1 MKEKLWNKR
10 YFYIEMTALLILVI
24 VGILLHY
31 TYTVQKVATEQC
43 FSILDDSRD
52 QLSQMIRYEM
62 ENEQGHLEAAAYL
75 LQDLVTSY
83 DENESWILQIMN
95 ASNANRTYAHWELC
109 LPDERVIQS
118 DGSVLELGSQYSF
131 AERVQDGF
139 SVSERRTALRDGKS
153 QILMLS
159 KCIFQDG
166 TCVGILSSVIDLEP
180 FAEVFLPDSYTKNV
194 QLMVFERGTGDILI
208 DSWNDSLGNIKDMN
222 AKQGVKGFDW
232 ETVQESFQNGKAGN
246 GAFRSEN
253 GRENIYISYAAIPYS
268 DWEIILFAPGSLC
281 MKHADSSKVETY
293 RAFALILASFFLFL
307 AWIMYNEHK
316 RQQEIAQRATEL
328 QEALEKTERA
338 NAAKSEFLSRMSHD
352 IRTPLNGIIGCLDIA
367 ELGQTPPEELAE
379 NRKKAHT
386 AANHLLSLINDVLNM
401 SKLEDGK
408 IELAHEAFDI
418 RSLADDILTLTEVR
432 AAEAGITVLHQDCTA
447 NIPYPYLY
455 GSPLHV
461 RQIFVNI
468 MDNAIKYNTPG
479 GTVSAEIEWGEKKGN
494 QIVYVC
500 RIRDTGI
507 GMSPEFLHHL
517 FEPFAQEKVDARSV
531 YHGTGLGMAITKAL
545 VDKMQGTIEVESEVG
560 KGTVFTVSIPFEIAT
575 EEEVPKSEVASE
587 TMPKTT
593 LEGIKVLLAEDNE
606 LNREVATALLES
618 RGAVVVQA
626 EDGEKA
632 FAAFRDYPEGSF
644 DVILM
649 DIMMPV
655 MNGLEAT
662 KAIRQLPR
670 PDAGRIPIIALT
682 ANAFMEDEQKCLEV
696 GMNAHLAKPMDVE
709 KLCTMIHRL
718 QNSAETNFFN

>member
-1 MKEKLWNKR
+1 MREKPWNKR
-10 YFYIEMTALLILVI
+10 YLYIEMTALLILAI

-31 TYTVQKVATEQC
+31 TTSVQKVATEQC

-75 LQDLVTSY
+75 LQDLVSSY

-95 ASNANRTYAHWELC
+95 ASNANRAYAHWELC

-118 DGSVLELGSQYSF
+118 DGTVLELGNQYSF
-131 AERVQDGF
+131 EERVQEGF
-139 SVSERRTALRDGKS
+139 SVSERRTALRDGES

-159 KCIFQDG
+159 KCIFKDG

-180 FAEVFLPDSYTKNV
+180 FAEVFLPDTYTKNV
-194 QLMVFERGTGDILI
+194 QLMVFERNTGDILI
-208 DSWNDSLGNIKDMN
+208 DSWNDSLGNIADMTE
-222 AKQGVKGFDW
+222 KQGVKGFDW
-232 ETVQESFQNGKAGN
+232 KAVQESFRKGETGN

-253 GRENIYISYAAIPYS
+253 GRENIYLSYASIPYS

-281 MKHADSSKVETY
+281 MKHADSSKYETFK
-293 RAFALILASFFLFL
+293 AFTLILAVFFLFL
-307 AWIMYNEHK
+307 AGMMFNEHK
-316 RQQEIAQRATEL
+316 RQQEMAQRAIEL
-328 QEALEKTERA
+328 QEALEKAKQA

-367 ELGQTPPEELAE
+367 ELGQASPEELAE
-379 NRKKAHT
+379 NRKKART
-386 AANHLLSLINDVLNM
+386 ASSHLLSLINDVLNM

-418 RSLADDILTLTEVR
+418 RSLAEDILTLTEVR
-432 AAEAGITVLHQDCTA
+432 AAEAGITVLHQDCTV

-468 MDNAIKYNTPG
+468 IDNAIKYNTPG
-479 GTVSAEIEWGEKKGN
+479 GTVSAKMECAGKKDN
-494 QIVYVC
+494 QVIYTC
-500 RIRDTGI
+500 QIRDTGI
-507 GMSPEFLHHL
+507 GMSPEFLKHL

-531 YHGTGLGMAITKAL
+531 YQGTGLGMAITKAL

-560 KGTVFTVSIPFEIAT
+560 RGTVFTVSIPFEIAT
-575 EEEVPKSEVASE
+575 EENVPKTGETSEAKQ
-587 TMPKTT
+587 KTT
-593 LEGIKVLLAEDNE
+593 LDGIKVLLAEDNE

-618 RGAVVVQA
+618 RGAVVTPA
-626 EDGEKA
+626 EDGEKVLTI
-632 FAAFRDYPEGSF
+632 FSEHPEGSF

-670 PDAGRIPIIALT
+670 PDAGKIPIIALT
-682 ANAFMEDEQKCLEV
+682 ANAFREDEKKCMEA
-696 GMNAHLAKPMDVE
+696 GMNAHLSKPMDME
-709 KLCTMIHRL
+709 KLCAMIHRL
-718 QNSAETNFFN
+718 RNSKERLN

>member
-1 MKEKLWNKR
+1 MREKPWNKR
-10 YFYIEMTALLILVI
+10 YLYIEMTALLILAI

-31 TYTVQKVATEQC
+31 TSSVQKVATEQC

-62 ENEQGHLEAAAYL
+62 ENEQGHLESAAYL
-75 LQDLVTSY
+75 LQDLVSSY
-83 DENESWILQIMN
+83 EENETWILQIMN

-118 DGSVLELGSQYSF
+118 DGTVLELGSRYSF
-131 AERVQDGF
+131 AERVQENFG
-139 SVSERRTALRDGKS
+139 VSERRTALRDGES

-159 KCIFQDG
+159 KCIFKDG
-166 TCVGILSSVIDLEP
+166 SCVGILSSVIDLEP
-180 FAEVFLPDSYTKNV
+180 FAEVFLPDTYTKNV

-208 DSWNDSLGNIKDMN
+208 DSWNDRLGNILDMTE
-222 AKQGVKGFDW
+222 KQGVKGFDW
-232 ETVQESFQNGKAGN
+232 ETIQENFRKGETGN

-253 GRENIYISYAAIPYS
+253 GRENIYLSYAAIPYS

-281 MKHADSSKVETY
+281 MKHADSSKNETFK
-293 RAFALILASFFLFL
+293 AFALILAAFFLFL
-307 AWIMYNEHK
+307 AGIMFNEHK
-316 RQQEIAQRATEL
+316 RHQEMAQRAIEL
-328 QEALEKTERA
+328 QDALEKAKQA

-367 ELGQTPPEELAE
+367 ELGQASPEDLAV
-379 NRKKAHT
+379 NRRKART

-418 RSLADDILTLTEVR
+418 RSLAGDILTLTETR

-447 NIPYPYLY
+447 NIPYPYIY

-468 MDNAIKYNTPG
+468 IDNAIKYNRPG
-479 GTVSAEIEWGEKKGN
+479 GTVSAKMECGEKKEN

-500 RIRDTGI
+500 QIRDTGI
-507 GMSPEFLHHL
+507 GMSPEFLQHL

-545 VDKMQGTIEVESEVG
+545 VDKMHGTIDVESEVG

-575 EEEVPKSEVASE
+575 EEEVPETQNTSE
-587 TMPKTT
+587 TMRKTT
-593 LEGIKVLLAEDNE
+593 LDGVKILLAEDNE
-606 LNREVATALLES
+606 LNREVATVLLQS
-618 RGAVVVQA
+618 RGAVVTQA
-626 EDGEKA
+626 ADGEKA
-632 FAAFRDYPEGSF
+632 LAAFWDYPEGSF

-655 MNGLEAT
+655 MNGVEAAQ
-662 KAIRQLPR
+662 AIRRLSR
-670 PDAGRIPIIALT
+670 PDAGKIPIIALT
-682 ANAFMEDEQKCLEV
+682 ANAFMEDEKKCLEA
-696 GMNAHLAKPMDVE
+696 GMNAHLSKPMDME
-709 KLCTMIHRL
+709 KLCNMIHQML
-718 QNSAETNFFN
+718 YSVQNK

>member
-10 YFYIEMTALLILVI
+10 YLYIEMTALLILAI

-31 TYTVQKVATEQC
+31 TSSVQQVATEQC

-75 LQDLVTSY
+75 LQDLVSSY
-83 DENESWILQIMN
+83 EENETWILQIMN
-95 ASNANRTYAHWELC
+95 ASNANRDYAHWELC

-118 DGSVLELGSQYSF
+118 DGTVLELGNQYSF
-131 AERVQDGF
+131 EERVREGF

-159 KCIFQDG
+159 KCIFQNG
-166 TCVGILSSVIDLEP
+166 VCVGILSSVIDLEP
-180 FAEVFLPDSYTKNV
+180 FAEVFLPDTYMKNV
-194 QLMVFERGTGDILI
+194 QIMVFERGTGDILI
-208 DSWNDSLGNIKDMN
+208 DSWNDSLGNIEDMEE
-222 AKQGVKGFDW
+222 KKGVKNFDW
-232 ETVQESFQNGKAGN
+232 KTVQEGFLKGGEGN
-246 GAFRSEN
+246 GAFYSRT
-253 GRENIYISYAAIPYS
+253 GRENVYLSYAAIPYS

-281 MKHADSSKVETY
+281 MKHADSSRTETLK
-293 RAFALILASFFLFL
+293 AFALILAVFILFL
-307 AWIMYNEHK
+307 AGIMRNEHK
-316 RQQEIAQRATEL
+316 RQQVMAQREVEL
-328 QEALEKTERA
+328 KDALEKAKRA

-367 ELGQTPPEELAE
+367 ELDQASPEQLAE

-408 IELAHEAFDI
+408 IELAHEMFDI
-418 RSLADDILTLTEVR
+418 RNLADDILTLTEAR
-432 AAEAGITVLHQDCTA
+432 AAEAGITVIHQDCTA

-468 MDNAIKYNTPG
+468 IDNAIKYNRPG
-479 GTVSAEIEWGEKKGN
+479 GTVSANIEYGGKKDN
-494 QIVYVC
+494 QVVYTC
-500 RIRDTGI
+500 RIKDTGI
-507 GMSPEFLHHL
+507 GMSPEFLQHL
-517 FEPFAQEKVDARSV
+517 FEPFAQEKIDARSV

-545 VDKMQGTIEVESEVG
+545 VDKMQGTIAVESEVG
-560 KGTVFTVSIPFEIAT
+560 RGTVFTVSIPFEIAEEDSSKT
-575 EEEVPKSEVASE
+575 EIAPEAKQ
-587 TMPKTT
+587 KTT
-593 LEGIKVLLAEDNE
+593 LEGIKVLLVEDNE
-606 LNREVATALLES
+606 LNREVATVLLES
-618 RGAVVVQA
+618 RGAVVTQA

-632 FAAFRDYPEGSF
+632 LDTFREHPEGSF

-655 MNGLEAT
+655 MNGLEAA

-670 PDAGRIPIIALT
+670 QDAGKIPMIALT
-682 ANAFMEDEQKCLEV
+682 ANAFAEDEKKCLEA
-696 GMNAHLAKPMDVE
+696 GINAHLSKPMDME
-709 KLCTMIHRL
+709 KLCAMIDRL
-718 QNSAETNFFN
+718 LTNR

>member
-1 MKEKLWNKR
+1 MKEKIWNKR
-10 YFYIEMTALLILVI
+10 YLYIEMTAVLILAI
-24 VGILLHY
+24 VGILWHY
-31 TYTVQKVATEQC
+31 TASVQQVATEQC

-75 LQDLVTSY
+75 LQDLVSSY

-95 ASNANRTYAHWELC
+95 ASNANRSYAHWELC

-118 DGSVLELGSQYSF
+118 DGTVLELGNQYSF
-131 AERVQDGF
+131 EERIQEGF

-159 KCIFQDG
+159 KCIFKDDE
-166 TCVGILSSVIDLEP
+166 CVGILSSVIDLEP
-180 FAEVFLPDSYTKNV
+180 FAEVFLPDTYIKNA
-194 QLMVFERGTGDILI
+194 QLMVFERGTGDVLI
-208 DSWNDSLGNIKDMN
+208 DSWNDSLGNIEAM
-222 AKQGVKGFDW
+222 AEKQGVKGFDW
-232 ETVQESFQNGKAGN
+232 KTVQEDFCKGGTGN
-246 GAFRSEN
+246 GAFHSQN
-253 GRENIYISYAAIPYS
+253 DRENVYLSYAPIPYS
-268 DWEIILFAPGSLC
+268 DWEIILFAPGSLW
-281 MKHADSSKVETY
+281 MKHADSSKIETFK
-293 RAFALILASFFLFL
+293 AFALILTSFLLFLFG
-307 AWIMYNEHK
+307 IMFNEHK
-316 RQQEIAQRATEL
+316 RQQIMAQREVEL
-328 QEALEKTERA
+328 KEALEKAKQA

-367 ELGQTPPEELAE
+367 ELNQASPEELAE

-408 IELAHEAFDI
+408 IELAHQAFDI
-418 RSLADDILTLTEVR
+418 RKLAGDILTLTEVR
-432 AAEAGITVLHQDCTA
+432 AAEAGITVIHQDCAA

-468 MDNAIKYNTPG
+468 IDNAIKYNRPG
-479 GTVSAEIEWGEKKGN
+479 GTVSAKIECGGVKDN
-494 QIVYVC
+494 QVMYVC
-500 RIRDTGI
+500 QIRDTGI
-507 GMSPEFLHHL
+507 GMSQEFLQYL

-545 VDKMQGTIEVESEVG
+545 VDKMQGTIAVESEVDHG
-560 KGTVFTVSIPFEIAT
+560 SVFTVSIPFEIAA
-575 EEEVPKSEVASE
+575 EEDVPKTATEL
-587 TMPKTT
+587 KTEQKAT
-593 LEGIKVLLAEDNE
+593 LKGIKILLAEDNE
-606 LNREVATALLES
+606 LNREVATVLLEA
-618 RGAVVVQA
+618 RGATVFQA

-632 FAAFRDYPEGSF
+632 LTAFREHSEGSF

-662 KAIRQLPR
+662 KAIRHLQR
-670 PDAGRIPIIALT
+670 PDAATIPIIALT
-682 ANAFMEDEQKCLEV
+682 ANAFAEDEKKCLEA
-696 GMNAHLAKPMDVE
+696 GMNAHLSKPIDME
-709 KLCTMIHRL
+709 KLCRMIYQLLHRK
-718 QNSAETNFFN
+718 

>member
-10 YFYIEMTALLILVI
+10 YLYIEMTALLILAI

-31 TYTVQKVATEQC
+31 TSSVQRVATEQC

-75 LQDLVTSY
+75 LQDLVSSY
-83 DENESWILQIMN
+83 EENETWILQIMN
-95 ASNANRTYAHWELC
+95 ASNANRDYAHWELC

-118 DGSVLELGSQYSF
+118 DGTVLELGNQYSF
-131 AERVQDGF
+131 EERVQEGF

-159 KCIFQDG
+159 KCIFQNG
-166 TCVGILSSVIDLEP
+166 VCVGILSSVIDLEP
-180 FAEVFLPDSYTKNV
+180 FAEVFLPDTYMKNV
-194 QLMVFERGTGDILI
+194 QIIVFERGTGDILI
-208 DSWNDSLGNIKDMN
+208 DSWNDSLGNIEDMEE
-222 AKQGVKGFDW
+222 KKGVKNFDW
-232 ETVQESFQNGKAGN
+232 KAVQEGFLKGGEGN
-246 GAFRSEN
+246 GAFYSRT
-253 GRENIYISYAAIPYS
+253 GRENVYLSYAAIPYS

-281 MKHADSSKVETY
+281 MKHADSSRTETLK
-293 RAFALILASFFLFL
+293 AFALILVVFILFL
-307 AWIMYNEHK
+307 AGIMCNEHK
-316 RQQEIAQRATEL
+316 RQQVMAQREVEL
-328 QEALEKTERA
+328 KDALEKAKRA

-367 ELGQTPPEELAE
+367 ELDQASTEQLAE

-408 IELAHEAFDI
+408 IELAHEIFDI
-418 RSLADDILTLTEVR
+418 RNLADDILTLTEVR
-432 AAEAGITVLHQDCTA
+432 AAEVGITVIHQDCTV

-468 MDNAIKYNTPG
+468 IDNAIKYNRPG
-479 GTVSAEIEWGEKKGN
+479 GTVAANIECGEQKDN
-494 QIVYVC
+494 QVVYIC
-500 RIRDTGI
+500 RIQDTGI
-507 GMSPEFLHHL
+507 GMSPEFLQHL
-517 FEPFAQEKVDARSV
+517 FEPFAQEKIDARSV

-545 VDKMQGTIEVESEVG
+545 VDKMQGTIAVESEVG
-560 KGTVFTVSIPFEIAT
+560 KGTVFTVSIPFEIAK
-575 EEEVPKSEVASE
+575 EDSAKAEIAPGVKQ
-587 TMPKTT
+587 KTT
-593 LEGIKVLLAEDNE
+593 LEGRKVLLVEDNE
-606 LNREVATALLES
+606 LNREVATVLLES
-618 RGAVVVQA
+618 RGAVITQA

-632 FAAFRDYPEGSF
+632 LAVFREHPEGSF

-655 MNGLEAT
+655 MNGLEAA

-670 PDAGRIPIIALT
+670 QDAGKIPMIALT
-682 ANAFMEDEQKCLEV
+682 ANAFAEDEKKCFEA
-696 GMNAHLAKPMDVE
+696 GMNAHLSKPMDME
-709 KLCTMIHRL
+709 KLCDMIDRL
-718 QNSAETNFFN
+718 LTNR